1 VIELVI
7 DGRTLSVEKGTTIL
21 EAAEAAGIP
30 IPTLCRHPGL
40 SPDGNCR
47 LCSVEIEQRG
57 RRRLVASCMFP
68 IQGAGLAVLTDT
80 ERVRKARRFILQL
93 LVNRNPKAPI
103 LRKLADEYGVSP
115 EERFASE
122 PDLCIRCGRCVR
134 ACERD
139 GTDAIALVR
148 RGFEKEVASP
158 FGEPSAACVGC
169 LACAEV
175 CPTGKIVYE
184 EAQGTRTIWGRTFEL
199 VACER
204 CGARFATRE
213 QLAWA
218 GTSEEDARLCER
230 CRRAQFVARFEFAH
244 RGG

>member
-1 VIELVI
+1 VIEIVI
-7 DGRTLSVEKGTTIL
+7 DGRTLSVERGITIL
-21 EAAEAAGIP
+21 EAAESADIP
-30 IPTLCRHPGL
+30 IPTLCCHPGL

-68 IQGAGLAVLTDT
+68 IQGAGLSVFTDT
-80 ERVRKARRFILQL
+80 ERVRKARRFVLQL

-103 LRKLADEYGVSP
+103 LRTLAAEYGVTR

-139 GTDAIALVR
+139 GTNAISLVR
-148 RGFEKEVASP
+148 RGFEKRVSAP
-158 FGEPSAACVGC
+158 FDEPAAACVGC

-175 CPTGKIVYE
+175 CPTGKITYRE
-184 EAQGTRTIWGRTFEL
+184 EKGTRIIWDRTFEMI
-199 VACER
+199 ACER

-218 GTSEEDARLCER
+218 GASEEDARLCER
-230 CRRAQFVARFEFAH
+230 CRRAEFVGRFEFAH
-244 RGG
+244 RG